1 MCWKAALAP
10 DDMTKWGGK
19 LPPYGQKGSVG
30 PKKKSS
36 VLILLFFFF
45 ADHWCTNYMDV
56 TSTVNETLN
65 HIMSVSMC

>member
-36 VLILLFFFF
+36 VLILLFFFLLIIGVRTI
-45 ADHWCTNYMDV
+45 WT
-56 TSTVNETLN
+56 
-65 HIMSVSMC
+65 